1 MNLQEQ
7 RLMVETVR
15 AQRWAALATQGSDG
29 PEASWV
35 AYLPEADFSGFL
47 LHLSTLAAHTRN
59 LLAYPR
65 AGLAI
70 SAPERGDEDPQ
81 TLARV
86 TIRGE
91 VAILPNDGED
101 YQNAARRY
109 QERLP
114 ASVPRFDFGD
124 FLLLRLTP
132 IQARFVG
139 GFARAYTLDGASL
152 RAAAQCTS

>member
-1 MNLQEQ
+1 MHVREQ
-7 RLMVETVR
+7 RLVELIR
-15 AQRWAALATQGSDG
+15 ARRWAALATQGADG

-35 AYLPEADFSGFL
+35 AYIPEVDFSGFL

-59 LLAYPR
+59 LLANPR

-86 TIRGE
+86 TIQGE
-91 VAILPNDGED
+91 VAILAKDSED
-101 YQNAARRY
+101 YRSAARRY

-114 ASVPRFDFGD
+114 ASVPRFGFGD
-124 FLLLRLTP
+124 FHLLRLTP
-132 IQARFVG
+132 LRVRFVG
-139 GFARAYTLDGASL
+139 GFARAYTLDGSGL
-152 RAAAQCTS
+152 RAAAQRTS